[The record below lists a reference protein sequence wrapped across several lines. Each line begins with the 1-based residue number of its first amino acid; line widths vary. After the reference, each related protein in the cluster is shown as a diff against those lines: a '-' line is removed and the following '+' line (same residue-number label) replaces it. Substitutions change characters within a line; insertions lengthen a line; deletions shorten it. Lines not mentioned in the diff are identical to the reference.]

1 MAVSDDDLR
10 GLIHRSCLS
19 LDDSDWDGY
28 LDLCADDFTYRVT
41 AYSPE
46 LRKDMVWL
54 EQDRA
59 GMVNLFGNLENHVTL
74 QGRFL
79 RHANVALIARD
90 DDHGTAQVTTTV
102 LAVYTNLD
110 GVSALFAAGRY
121 NDIIDITG
129 NRPLLS
135 TREVRLDTR
144 DLGGGTHFP
153 I

>member
-10 GLIHRSCLS
+10 DLIHRSCLC
-19 LDDSDWDGY
+19 LDDGDWEGF
-28 LDLCADDFTYRVT
+28 LDLCGDDFTYRIT
-41 AYSPE
+41 AVSPE

-54 EQDRA
+54 EQDRR
-59 GMVNLFGNLENHVTL
+59 GMVDLFGNLANHVTL

-90 DDHGTAQVTTTV
+90 DDQVTGQVTTTF
-102 LAVYTNLD
+102 LAIYTDLA
-110 GVSALFAAGRY
+110 GVSEMFAAGRY
-121 NDIIDITG
+121 NDTVDISG
-129 NRPLLS
+129 NRPLLR